1 MDGGWGVS
9 ETGYRSPLP
18 ELILW
23 LSHAWLLTVQ
33 ASSKSRGAVK
43 GNPSHPLHTKENHVG
58 LLMFCLG
65 LGFFFFLFNV
75 ELGKNPQY
83 QGLIHSFQV
92 LCEARA
98 CIICDCLTGCSKTSR
113 KRHSINEKSS
123 FSEAGDFFFFFC
135 LEAFGWSTQ
144 SILVVFIKS
153 GRQDSENQWC
163 EEIIMII
170 IQIEYFVIIWNY
182 LYLERRSHFSRKL

>member
-1 MDGGWGVS
+1 MEDEELAKLVTDHHYLS
-9 ETGYRSPLP
+9 SSCGYPMRDCWQSRPAQNP
-18 ELILW
+18 VELW
-23 LSHAWLLTVQ
+23 
-33 ASSKSRGAVK
+33 K

-65 LGFFFFLFNV
+65 LFFFFLFNV
-75 ELGKNPQY
+75 ELGKKPQY

-123 FSEAGDFFFFFC
+123 FSEAGDFFFFLSGSFWLIYTVHTCLLHQKWKTGLRKSMMWGNNYDYNSNRIFC
-135 LEAFGWSTQ
+135 
-144 SILVVFIKS
+144 
-153 GRQDSENQWC
+153 DN
-163 EEIIMII
+163 M
-170 IQIEYFVIIWNY
+170 
-182 LYLERRSHFSRKL
+182 KLSVLREKITF